1 MDQGD
6 WRFCGKCFAMF
17 FDGDPNRKG
26 ACPADG
32 QNHSANGFTFTLPH
46 DIPEAGNGQG
56 QWRFC
61 DKCFAM
67 FFDGDPNRKGVCDAG
82 GGHQSQGFLF
92 VLPHDVPGTATAQS
106 AWRFCS
112 KCFVMFFDGS
122 DNKGHCAAGAGHAAQ
137 GFMFV
142 LPHLD
147 DEVLTFDTGPITSNL
162 PLGGS
167 AHLVVNKTG
176 AFTFNTHAH
185 DSGFDNINYT
195 IAAVL
200 MSSQGLAL
208 SFAHQGSV
216 EGTTASLPFG
226 SPSADRQLHHRGHEP
241 GHYRQLREDP
251 RSRAGRA
258 ARGHRHA
265 DRRHTPADPGRP
277 RISGQAAQQ
286 RRGGRRH
293 PAGLTGPPAPPDN
306 TGAVGHAARRRET
319 PAATSPALAP
329 DTGDVHDWRAA
340 DHRHRNRM
348 RLWRR

>member
-1 MDQGD
+1 MNQGD
-6 WRFCGKCFAMF
+6 WRFCGKCSTMF

-92 VLPHDVPGTATAQS
+92 VLPHDVPGSATAQS

-176 AFTFNTHAH
+176 AFTFNSHAH

-216 EGTTASLPFG
+216 EGTTAGLPFG
-226 SPSADRQLHHRGHEP
+226 SPKRG
-241 GHYRQLREDP
+241 DDFIT
-251 RSRAGRA
+251 AG
-258 ARGHRHA
+258 
-265 DRRHTPADPGRP
+265 TN
-277 RISGQAAQQ
+277 QAI
-286 RRGGRRH
+286 
-293 PAGLTGPPAPPDN
+293 TDN
-306 TGAVGHAARRRET
+306 FEKIRGAVLVGQLAGTDTLTDAIHQLIQDALQSAAKQLSSAVVA
-319 PAATSPALAP
+319 AATQL
-329 DTGDVHDWRAA
+329 V
-340 DHRHRNRM
+340 
-348 RLWRR
+348 